1 MNQSP
6 VLQSTGFFFW
16 YKNMFID
23 KARITLKAGRGGDG
37 AVSFHREKY
46 VAAGGPD
53 GGDGGDGGSIY
64 LIADDHLST
73 LSDYKY
79 RRKYEAG
86 SGENGR
92 GNRCKGKS
100 ADDLYLKVPRGT
112 VVREY
117 ESGKIMADVSSD
129 DPVLICKGGR
139 GGFGN
144 ARFATPTGTQGE
156 SFDISL
162 ELKLIADV
170 GFVGFPNVG
179 KSTLLSV
186 ISNARPKIAN
196 YHFTTLS
203 PNLGVVNCGDSSF
216 VAADIPGLIE
226 GASKGIGLGYDFLR
240 HIERCRLIV
249 HIVDVSGCEGRDP
262 IEDYEQINSELSSFS
277 EELGSR
283 RQIVAGNKID
293 IATDEQRQTFSSY
306 IKEKGIEYLE
316 ISAATTEGTRE
327 LVNKCAEVLSELP
340 PVATFE
346 PDFVRPQKT
355 GRNRDFE
362 ITRDAE
368 AEEWVIEAPWLER
381 ILMQSNVDDY
391 ESLMYFQNA
400 LADSGIL
407 DRLVELDVQEG
418 DSIRIGDY
426 QFDYIT

>member
-1 MNQSP
+1 
-6 VLQSTGFFFW
+6 
-16 YKNMFID
+16 MFID
-23 KARITLKAGRGGDG
+23 KARIVLKAGRGGDG
-37 AVSFHREKY
+37 AVSFHREKFI
-46 VAAGGPD
+46 ANGGPD

-64 LIADDHLST
+64 LVADDHLST
-73 LSDYKY
+73 LTDYKY

-92 GNRCKGKS
+92 GNRCRGKS

-117 ESGKIMADVSSD
+117 ESGQIMADVSGD
-129 DPVLICKGGR
+129 EPVLICKGGR

-144 ARFATPTGTQGE
+144 AKFATPTRQIPRFAKTGTQGE
-156 SFDISL
+156 TYDISL

-170 GFVGFPNVG
+170 GFAGFPNVG

-196 YHFTTLS
+196 YHFTTLT

-226 GASKGIGLGYDFLR
+226 GASKGIGLGHDFLR

-249 HIVDVSGCEGRDP
+249 HIVDVSGSEGRDP
-262 IEDYEQINSELSSFS
+262 IEDYEQINAELAAFS
-277 EELGSR
+277 EELGTR
-283 RQIVAGNKID
+283 RQIVVGNKID
-293 IATDEQRQTFSSY
+293 IADDEQRKRFREY
-306 IKEKGIEYLE
+306 IEGKGLDYLE

-327 LVNKCAEVLSELP
+327 LVNLCAEVLAGMP
-340 PVATFE
+340 PVVTYE
-346 PDFVRPQKT
+346 PDFVKPERT
-355 GRNRDFE
+355 GRNRDFN
-362 ITRDAE
+362 IFRDE
-368 AEEWVIEAPWLER
+368 ENEEWVIEAQWLER

-400 LADSGIL
+400 LADSGVL
-407 DRLVELDVQEG
+407 ARLEELNVQEG

>member
-1 MNQSP
+1 
-6 VLQSTGFFFW
+6 
-16 YKNMFID
+16 MFID
-23 KARITLKAGRGGDG
+23 KARILLKAGRGGDG

-46 VAAGGPD
+46 VANGGPD

-64 LIADDHLST
+64 LVADDHLST
-73 LSDYKY
+73 LTDYKY
-79 RRKYEAG
+79 RRKYEAD

-92 GNRCKGKS
+92 GNRCRGKS
-100 ADDLYLKVPRGT
+100 ADDLILKVPRGT
-112 VVREY
+112 IVREH
-117 ESGKIMADVSSD
+117 ESGKIMADISGD
-129 DPVLICKGGR
+129 EPVLICKGGR

-144 ARFATPTGTQGE
+144 AKFATPTRQIPRFAKTGTQGE
-156 SFDISL
+156 SYDISL

-170 GFVGFPNVG
+170 GFAGFPNVG

-203 PNLGVVNCGDSSF
+203 PNLGVVRVGDTSF

-226 GASKGIGLGYDFLR
+226 GASKGIGLGHDFLR

-249 HIVDVSGCEGRDP
+249 HVVDVSGSEGRDP
-262 IEDYEQINSELSSFS
+262 VEDFEQINRELSEFS

-283 RQIVAGNKID
+283 RQIVVGNKID
-293 IATDEQRQTFSSY
+293 IADSDMREYFASY
-306 IKEKGIEYLE
+306 AKEHDLDYME
-316 ISAATTEGTRE
+316 ISAATTDGTRE
-327 LVNKCAEVLSELP
+327 LVNHCAEILADMP
-340 PVATFE
+340 PIKVYE
-346 PDFVRPQKT
+346 PDFVKPERG

-362 ITRDAE
+362 ITRDDDND
-368 AEEWVIEAPWLER
+368 EWVIEAPWLER

-400 LADSGIL
+400 LSDSGIL
-407 DRLVELDVQEG
+407 DRLVELEVQEG
-418 DSIRIGDY
+418 DTIRIGDY

>member
-1 MNQSP
+1 
-6 VLQSTGFFFW
+6 
-16 YKNMFID
+16 MFID
-23 KARITLKAGRGGDG
+23 KARILLKAGRGGDG

-64 LIADDHLST
+64 LVADDHLST
-73 LSDYKY
+73 LTDYKY
-79 RRKYEAG
+79 RRKYEAD

-92 GNRCKGKS
+92 GNRCRGKS
-100 ADDLYLKVPRGT
+100 ADDLILKVPRGT

-117 ESGKIMADVSSD
+117 ESGKIMADISGN

-144 ARFATPTGTQGE
+144 AKFATPTRQIPRFAKTGTQGE
-156 SFDISL
+156 SYEVSL

-170 GFVGFPNVG
+170 GFAGFPNVG

-186 ISNARPKIAN
+186 ISNAKPKIAN
-196 YHFTTLS
+196 YHFTTLT
-203 PNLGVVNCGDSSF
+203 PNLGVVRVGDTSF

-226 GASKGIGLGYDFLR
+226 GASKGIGLGHDFLR
-240 HIERCRLIV
+240 HIERCRLVV
-249 HIVDVSGCEGRDP
+249 HVVDISGSEGRDP
-262 IEDYEQINSELSSFS
+262 VEDFEQINRELSEFS
-277 EELGSR
+277 KELGSR
-283 RQIVAGNKID
+283 RQIVVGNKID
-293 IATDEQRQTFSSY
+293 IADSDMREYFASY
-306 IKEKGIEYLE
+306 AREKGLDYME

-327 LVNKCAEVLSELP
+327 LVNHCAEVLAEMP
-340 PVATFE
+340 PVIVYE
-346 PDFVRPQKT
+346 PDFVKPEKSR
-355 GRNRDFE
+355 RNREFE
-362 ITRDAE
+362 IIRDDDN
-368 AEEWVIEAPWLER
+368 EEWVIEAPWLER

-407 DRLVELDVQEG
+407 DRLVQLDVQEG
-418 DSIRIGDY
+418 DTIRIGDY